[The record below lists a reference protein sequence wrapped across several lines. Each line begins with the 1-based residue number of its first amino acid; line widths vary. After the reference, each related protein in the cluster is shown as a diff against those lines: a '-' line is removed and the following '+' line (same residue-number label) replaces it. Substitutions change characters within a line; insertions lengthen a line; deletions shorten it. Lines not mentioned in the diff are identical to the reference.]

1 MRRLRSL
8 SGPEWTRFLKFS
20 VVGAVGFVIDI
31 AIFNLLHGRFGWP
44 DIPAE
49 SVSFLA
55 AVTSN
60 FIWNRYWTYPDSR
73 SKPLRRQALQ
83 FGLVSGMGLV
93 IRTIAFSFLIGP
105 CTRVAAAILRIPA
118 TAGLGVSASSLGA
131 NLTLGLVILIVLF
144 WNFFANRYWT
154 YSDVDSPQSAA
165 GESRQL
171 ESPPV

>member
-8 SGPEWTRFLKFS
+8 SGPELTRFLKFS

-31 AIFNLLHGRFGWP
+31 AIFNLLHTRLGWP

-73 SKPLRRQALQ
+73 SKPLRRQAMQ
-83 FGLVSGMGLV
+83 FGLVSAMGLV
-93 IRTIAFSFLIGP
+93 IRTIAYTFLIGP
-105 CTRVAAAILRIPA
+105 CTRVAEAILSTP
-118 TAGLGVSASSLGA
+118 TAAWLTVSASSLGA

-144 WNFFANRYWT
+144 WNFFVNRYWT
-154 YSDVDSPQSAA
+154 YADVDSSQTTA
-165 GESRQL
+165 GEPQPL